1 MSCTKARIAAITMLL
16 TFAAAAPASAR
27 SFRPITGKLNKSGY
41 TLVALAYN
49 GAATKVKAKH
59 GEFAIRPPAARATL
73 QLIGPS
79 GRYAGPVIVGGS
91 GKRVIEGVKAGA
103 KLGVIQLRKGYAAL
117 KHPLKRK
124 LARKWLDSRRWAQAK
139 RGVPLGNGRNLC
151 LVRSHIHNGPSGI
164 GGDTSRTGVPIAFS
178 VDPSGDGKIDVLN
191 PKASR
196 ARSATAHAAASP
208 PASDFPIFSQLLVP
222 FSDSVNADAANIGA
236 VQIDAGMVRWLSL
249 FMQVLPGDKTQ
260 LDCGALTYC
269 EPGGTGHLYASP
281 GTRVQPLCSPQT
293 PG

>member
-1 MSCTKARIAAITMLL
+1 M
-16 TFAAAAPASAR
+16 
-27 SFRPITGKLNKSGY
+27 
-41 TLVALAYN
+41 
-49 GAATKVKAKH
+49 
-59 GEFAIRPPAARATL
+59 
-73 QLIGPS
+73 
-79 GRYAGPVIVGGS
+79 
-91 GKRVIEGVKAGA
+91 
-103 KLGVIQLRKGYAAL
+103 
-117 KHPLKRK
+117 
-124 LARKWLDSRRWAQAK
+124 
-139 RGVPLGNGRNLC
+139 PLGNGRNLG

-164 GGDTSRTGVPIAFS
+164 GGDTSRTGVPNAFS

-236 VQIDAGMVRWLSL
+236 VQIEAGMVRWLSL

-269 EPGGTGHLYASP
+269 EPGWTGHLYASP